1 MWLVGVVTQ
10 KVVRIEDVVIWTDI
24 VERYTALENMEAA
37 ANSSKPEA
45 DNSLPKDAMWK
56 RTHRHEK

>member
-1 MWLVGVVTQ
+1 
-10 KVVRIEDVVIWTDI
+10 VVRIEDVVIWTDI

-45 DNSLPKDAMWK
+45 DNSPPKDAMWK